1 MQINPILAI
10 DGYKTSHREQYPAGT
25 SRVYSNFTPR
35 GNRYFHSPLADDALC
50 FSACRVFYTGLWSIC
65 LMTNFL
71 LSRKSR

>member
-25 SRVYSNFTPR
+25 NRVYSNFTPR
-35 GNRYFHSPLADDALC
+35 GNRYFHSPLADDAL
-50 FSACRVFYTGLWSIC
+50 VFFGLQGFLQWFMVD
-65 LMTNFL
+65 LFNDKFL